1 MEILPGLLQCQVGR
15 GFTAST
21 TVVQRGVPSSAVS
34 RAAAAASPQR
44 VARATAVGDSSP
56 ANDEVGGGGERWR
69 TRPTDVDE
77 MTKDRSGVG

>member
-1 MEILPGLLQCQVGR
+1 MKILPGLLQCQVGR

-21 TVVQRGVPSSAVS
+21 AARPARRSLFRVS
-34 RAAAAASPQR
+34 RAAAASFPQR

-69 TRPTDVDE
+69 TRPIDE
-77 MTKDRSGVG
+77 DE